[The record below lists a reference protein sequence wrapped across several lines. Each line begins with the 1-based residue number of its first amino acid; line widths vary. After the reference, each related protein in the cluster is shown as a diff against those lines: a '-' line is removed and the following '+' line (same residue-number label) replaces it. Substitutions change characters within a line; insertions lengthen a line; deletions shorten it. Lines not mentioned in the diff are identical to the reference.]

1 MKVEH
6 CPVVILA
13 AGASMR
19 LGRPKQLLQFQQ
31 QSFIKRL
38 VSEAQQSTATVV
50 VVTGSNHDQIITE
63 LQGEPIV
70 VVENRDWAQGM
81 VSSIFKG
88 MSKLKSLVPD
98 AHAVILAV

>member
-1 MKVEH
+1 MNAER

-31 QSFIKRL
+31 QSLIRRL
-38 VSEAQQSTATVV
+38 VSEAQKSTATVV
-50 VVTGSNHDQIITE
+50 VVTGSNHHQLVAE
-63 LQGEPIV
+63 LQHQPIV

-81 VSSIFKG
+81 GSSISTG
-88 MSKLKSLVPD
+88 MGKIKSCRCG
-98 AHAVILAV
+98 